1 MKITNLRP
9 LSSGRRDEAPAGD
22 ASIRGTDA
30 QDIAVA
36 GKPDRTRQKVIGA
49 AAGGLVLILAFGL
62 LIRGWSSTEHTVSR
76 ERLRIAKVVEGPF
89 VRDVSA
95 QGTVVA
101 AVSPTLFAVAPGNVS
116 YQVRAGDT
124 VKAGQV
130 LATLASPSLESE
142 YQRERATLESLDT
155 TLQRQAIEIRRQKLA
170 TKEASDLANVQIRA
184 ADRELQRAQTAW
196 DKGAIPE
203 RDLRSAED
211 DRESAKLAYD
221 HAMETA
227 GLEQES
233 LDLDLRARRLER
245 ERQGFVVANLKRRVD
260 ELSVRAPVDGMVA
273 NLAAAEKASVA
284 ENAPLLTVVDLSAFE
299 VEFQVA
305 DVYARDIKAGM
316 EAEISL
322 DGQEHKGLVTGDLAG
337 SALGPGH
344 GPRQVRGHAAAVAAP
359 EPARLGAHRDRPA
372 REGREVRA
380 QLGHRLRHA
389 RGLCRRRRPG
399 RADAGRAGR
408 RLRRRDRGPEG
419 PRAGAGS
426 GDLRLRR
433 PRRRTRI
440 PHRRLTAGHD
450 RRPWSDTTCSRCK
463 ESARSTART

>member
-30 QDIAVA
+30 QDAVVA
-36 GKPDRTRQKVIGA
+36 ARPDRSRQKAIA
-49 AAGGLVLILAFGL
+49 AAGGALLIVLVFGL
-62 LIRGWSSTEHTVSR
+62 LIRGWASTEHTVSR
-76 ERLRIAKVVEGPF
+76 ERLRIATVTEGPF

-116 YQVRAGDT
+116 YAVRAGDT

-142 YQRERATLESLDT
+142 HQRERATLESLDT
-155 TLQRQAIEIRRQKLA
+155 ALQRQAIEVRRQKLA
-170 TKEASDLANVQIRA
+170 TREAADLANVQIRA
-184 ADRELQRAQTAW
+184 ADRELQRAQNAW

-203 RDLRSAED
+203 RDLRTAED
-211 DRESAKLAYD
+211 NRESAKLAYD

-260 ELSVRAPVDGMVA
+260 ELSVRSPVDGMVA

-316 EAEISL
+316 AAEISL
-322 DGQEHKGLVTGDLAG
+322 DGQEHEGLVTAISPEVRSGQVTGRVKFAGGQPPGLRQSQRGSVRIVIDRRAKAVKFERSSDIVAGTKAVYVVHGDTAVLTPVE
-337 SALGPGH
+337 LG
-344 GPRQVRGHAAAVAAP
+344 AAAVG
-359 EPARLGAHRDRPA
+359 EI
-372 REGREVRA
+372 EV
-380 QLGHRLRHA
+380 LK
-389 RGLCRRRRPG
+389 GLKPG
-399 RADAGRAGR
+399 DQVVVAGT
-408 RLRRRDRGPEG
+408 
-419 PRAGAGS
+419 
-426 GDLRLRR
+426 GDLKDV
-433 PRRRTRI
+433 PEFHI
-440 PHRRLTAGHD
+440 GG
-450 RRPWSDTTCSRCK
+450 
-463 ESARSTART
+463 